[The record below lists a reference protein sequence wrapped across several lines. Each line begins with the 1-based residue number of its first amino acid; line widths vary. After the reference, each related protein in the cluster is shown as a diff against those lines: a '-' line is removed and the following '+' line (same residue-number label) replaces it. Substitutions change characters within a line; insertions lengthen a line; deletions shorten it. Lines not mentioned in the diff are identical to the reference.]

1 MSLFVVEHQHAA
13 ETCPAG
19 DPQIAPMLLQ
29 VLSEQNASQQGVNIH
44 GSAVIDGAHRLVL
57 IVDAPD
63 EHAVQ
68 NFMAP
73 FGMAG
78 SVKVEPANSC
88 EKVVERAGC

>member
-19 DPQIAPMLLQ
+19 DPQVAPMLLQ
-29 VLSEQNASQQGVNIH
+29 ILSDGNASQQGVNIH

-63 EHAVQ
+63 AQTVQ
-68 NFMAP
+68 SFMAP
-73 FGMAG
+73 FALAG
-78 SVKVEPANSC
+78 AVKVEPANSC